1 MKKITFGLLLKL
13 KITNAMK
20 YILKLQVFIDLTLL
34 KLHLIKFLTQEEKVF
49 NMSLNHLIN
58 NSLKL
63 NLNNREFR

>member
-1 MKKITFGLLLKL
+1 MKKIIFGLLLKL
-13 KITNAMK
+13 KIINAMK